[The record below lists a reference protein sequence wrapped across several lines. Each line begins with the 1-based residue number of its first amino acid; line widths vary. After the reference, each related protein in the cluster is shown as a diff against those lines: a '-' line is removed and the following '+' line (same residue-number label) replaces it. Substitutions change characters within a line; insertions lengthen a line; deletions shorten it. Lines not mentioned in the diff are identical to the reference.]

1 MGVKKLEEQEKALTL
16 GKVLPKVFIDE
27 HSLVKVALVDN
38 FVNCGSYQSRS
49 GMTFEGCLGLT
60 NDDLKET
67 RGIYYVPVAPVLS
80 LYARGKISRSLHEMK
95 EIIKQTIQNTV
106 QYLKELLI
114 SYDNYGIYAYDKFVK
129 GRMLKFPIQGEQGHL
144 YVSRVPLQLNISLEY
159 KKVTQI
165 EIYNHKIEFD
175 REVVKFS
182 NIHTFGGEAKLIYN
196 SSDDAVMVTLSSSDH
211 EEKTITLQANQI
223 YLFTH
228 PRPRETRN
236 VD

>member
-1 MGVKKLEEQEKALTL
+1 MKRLEGKTQPTEEIEKKALTL
-16 GKVLPKVFIDE
+16 PKVFMDG
-27 HSLVKVALVDN
+27 HTLVKVALVNN
-38 FVNCGSYQSRS
+38 FINCGNYKSRT
-49 GMTFEGCLGLT
+49 GMTFEGCLKYSGEL
-60 NDDLKET
+60 NDEK
-67 RGIYYVPVAPVLS
+67 GIYYVPVAPVLS
-80 LYARGKISRSLHEMK
+80 LYARGKISRSLDKMK

-144 YVSRVPLQLNISLEY
+144 YVSRVPLQLNIPLEY
-159 KKVTQI
+159 EKVTQI

-196 SSDDAVMVTLSSSDH
+196 SNDDAVMVTLSSSDH
-211 EEKTITLQANQI
+211 GEKTVMLKANQL
-223 YLFTH
+223 YLFSH
-228 PRPRETRN
+228 ARPRQN